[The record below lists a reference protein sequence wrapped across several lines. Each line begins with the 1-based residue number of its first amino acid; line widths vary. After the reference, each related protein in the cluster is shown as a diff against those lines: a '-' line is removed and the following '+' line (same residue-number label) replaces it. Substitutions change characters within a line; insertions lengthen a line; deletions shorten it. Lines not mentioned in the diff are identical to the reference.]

1 MLHSGTLSKHYL
13 LSISY
18 SGTLSNRSSDGILI
32 ILLIVLLIIII
43 IIVIILRIMMTL
55 WLCS

>member
-1 MLHSGTLSKHYL
+1 MHHGTVVMLH
-13 LSISY
+13 
-18 SGTLSNRSSDGILI
+18 SGTLSNRSSDGILIILLI